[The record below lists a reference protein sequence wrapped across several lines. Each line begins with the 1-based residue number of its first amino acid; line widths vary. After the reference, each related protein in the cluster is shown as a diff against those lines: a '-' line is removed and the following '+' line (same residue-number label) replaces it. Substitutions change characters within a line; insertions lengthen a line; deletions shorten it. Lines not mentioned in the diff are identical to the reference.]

1 MPCPY
6 TFCSENGI
14 ILNKYN
20 FSTIDW
26 ICSKMGENFYI
37 GLKKGLDF
45 VREREVLAHEI
56 GHILTD
62 TADNIHVS
70 KYDEQLADISGREFL
85 INADDLVSLIEENE
99 WVVDASIL
107 ASHFWVSIETTQKR
121 ICEIFDLPKNF

>member
-1 MPCPY
+1 
-6 TFCSENGI
+6 
-14 ILNKYN
+14 
-20 FSTIDW
+20 
-26 ICSKMGENFYI
+26 MGENFYI

-99 WVVDASIL
+99 
-107 ASHFWVSIETTQKR
+107 
-121 ICEIFDLPKNF
+121 

>member
-6 TFCSENGI
+6 AFCSENGI
-14 ILNKYN
+14 ILNRYN
-20 FSTIDW
+20 FSAIDG

-45 VREREVLAHEI
+45 VREREVLSHEI

-85 INADDLVSLIEENE
+85 INADELFSLIEDNE
-99 WVVDASIL
+99 GVADASIL
-107 ASHFWVSIETTQKR
+107 ASHF
-121 ICEIFDLPKNF
+121 

>member
-6 TFCSENGI
+6 SYCSENGI
-14 ILNKYN
+14 ILNRYN
-20 FSTIDW
+20 FSAIDG

-37 GLKKGLDF
+37 GLKKWLDF
-45 VREREVLAHEI
+45 IKEREVLAHEI
-56 GHILTD
+56 WHILTD

-99 WVVDASIL
+99 WVADASIL
-107 ASHFWVSIETTQKR
+107 ASHFWVSVETMQTR
-121 ICEIFDLPKNF
+121 ICEVFNLPKIF

>member
-6 TFCSENGI
+6 AFCSENGI
-14 ILNKYN
+14 ILNRYN
-20 FSTIDW
+20 FSAIDW

-37 GLKKGLDF
+37 GLKKWLDF
-45 VREREVLAHEI
+45 IKEREILAHEI
-56 GHILTD
+56 WHILTD

-99 WVVDASIL
+99 WVADASIL
-107 ASHFWVSIETTQKR
+107 ASHFWVSVETMQKR
-121 ICEIFDLPKNF
+121 ICEVFNLPKIF